1 MWTWFWWEV
10 FNQASTWQTWYL
22 SNFLHHRI
30 FRPKFLH
37 RKCVIWKIVHLLL
50 NCVNALNIN
59 NFGILWWEISYIDS
73 TNSTVLCQLW
83 ESGGRQI
90 FACKCVWWANTIFL
104 KVRSSSRKRST
115 EHSQS
120 SIPTWGTLP
129 HTQTCAKCASDE
141 WRLLNLLLSDKV
153 T

>member
-1 MWTWFWWEV
+1 MWTWFWREV

-22 SNFLHHRI
+22 SNFLHHQI
-30 FRPKFLH
+30 IRPKFLH
-37 RKCVIWKIVHLLL
+37 RKCVICKIVRLLL
-50 NCVNALNIN
+50 NSVNALSIN

-104 KVRSSSRKRST
+104 KVRSSSRLSARQNTLSPLFPHGA
-115 EHSQS
+115 HS
-120 SIPTWGTLP
+120 PT
-129 HTQTCAKCASDE
+129 HKHVQCV
-141 WRLLNLLLSDKV
+141 LLMNGVFWTYDFL
-153 T
+153 TR